1 MSAPD
6 LETPEGRDAYRRELM
21 GVARRER
28 VGGAVAVLA
37 GALVVL
43 GSAKGWVGLSSSTIT
58 VGYGIVALGWIL
70 FAYGIVKRSRH
81 HRRRMSGS

>member
-21 GVARRER
+21 SVARRER
-28 VGGAVAVLA
+28 LGGAIAVLL
-37 GALVVL
+37 GALIVL
-43 GSAKGWVGLSSSTIT
+43 GSAKGWAGLSSSTIT
-58 VGYGIVALGWIL
+58 VGYAVVALGWIL
-70 FAYGIVKRSRH
+70 FAYGIVQRSRH